1 MASSSSEKEKKGKLK
16 AQPTAK
22 FAIGAQISL
31 VRKIIIGLLIVGY
44 WVFFYWF
51 QKP

>member
-1 MASSSSEKEKKGKLK
+1 MASTSSEKEKKVKPK
-16 AQPTAK
+16 AQPAAEFT
-22 FAIGAQISL
+22 IGAQISL

-51 QKP
+51 QES

>member
-1 MASSSSEKEKKGKLK
+1 MASTSSEKKKKITPK
-16 AQPTAK
+16 AQPAPQVT
-22 FAIGAQISL
+22 IGAQISF

-51 QKP
+51 QEP

>member
-1 MASSSSEKEKKGKLK
+1 MASTCPEKEKKVTAK
-16 AQPTAK
+16 AQRATE
-22 FAIGAQISL
+22 FTIGAQISF

-51 QKP
+51 QEP

>member
-1 MASSSSEKEKKGKLK
+1 MASTSSENKKKVKPK
-16 AQPTAK
+16 AHPAPEVT
-22 FAIGAQISL
+22 IGAQISF

-51 QKP
+51 QEP